1 LTAAAIGGHAATPIV
16 CTGILSS
23 PWIAICGI
31 GEEDRE
37 KGGAGSTRQPG
48 RRGGNMKAVIQ
59 SGGKGTRLRPYTMV
73 LPKPLMP
80 VGSKPVLELLLKWLR
95 RNGIRD
101 VYITTGYLGHLIR
114 GVCGDGRQWDLRIR
128 YTEEP
133 EPLGTIGPLGLL
145 REELDSTFLVINGD
159 VLTDLNLGAFVACH
173 RQRAS
178 PLTIATAKRTVRM
191 DFGVIEDE
199 AGTVSHFRE
208 KPNFSHAVSMG
219 VYCMEPEILDYIPAG
234 VPFGF
239 DDLMSFMLGRSLPV
253 RIFPHGGFW
262 LDIGRVED
270 FQTAQ
275 TLAWDDA
282 LPAFETTP
290 LTFETP
296 SVALERAAV
305 A

>member
-1 LTAAAIGGHAATPIV
+1 
-16 CTGILSS
+16 
-23 PWIAICGI
+23 
-31 GEEDRE
+31 
-37 KGGAGSTRQPG
+37 
-48 RRGGNMKAVIQ
+48 MKAVIQ

-95 RNGIRD
+95 RNGTRD

-133 EPLGTIGPLGLL
+133 EPLGTVGALSLL

-159 VLTDLNLGAFVACH
+159 VLTDLNLNAFVACH
-173 RQRAS
+173 RQHAGH
-178 PLTIATAKRTVRM
+178 LTIATARRTVRM

-199 AGTVSHFRE
+199 AGTVSYFRE

-219 VYCMEPEILDYIPAG
+219 VYCMEPEILSYIPAG

-239 DDLMSFMLGRSLPV
+239 DDLMACMLGRGLPV
-253 RIFPHGGFW
+253 HTFPHGGFW

-290 LTFETP
+290 LSFETP
-296 SVALERAAV
+296 SIGLEAAAV